1 MFNHLNFKVMKKIYL
16 AVVVASMFSSVSF
29 ANSSVAS
36 KVMADV
42 QDTVLTDTIVKT
54 DMIVKPDT
62 AVVDSQSLSAEPTDY
77 QPIDIKE
84 LPEAVLATLQK
95 DYADYTFKAAAVK
108 TDEQG
113 AKTYKVVIVN
123 EEGTESEVIFNE
135 QGEVLK

>member
-36 KVMADV
+36 KEIADA

-54 DMIVKPDT
+54 ATIVKPDT

-77 QPIDIKE
+77 QPIDAKD
-84 LPEAVLATLQK
+84 LPEAVRAKLQK
-95 DYADYTFKAAAVK
+95 DYANYAFKEAAVK
-108 TDEQG
+108 ADEQG
-113 AKTYKVVIVN
+113 VKTYKVVLVDA
-123 EEGTESEVIFNE
+123 EGVDTEVLFNE